1 MTKGL
6 ASMKVAMKKL
16 ILGCL
21 LPLLVGAWED
31 APPGA
36 VSGRVTYR
44 GKPVPGAVV
53 TVRQEGRQWSMAT
66 DEAGRFEVAGVLEG
80 AVEVEARLFGFDL
93 ARRTVSGEE
102 RGRVEIALTM
112 PAYVSAAGQTGAA
125 GETAAEPWETQING
139 TQGLT
144 LGANVDAADASESF
158 LVQGSLSRGLQE
170 AGRPG
175 FFEFGFA
182 AAMMAGMLGPGGAPG
197 GPFGAEGAPAGP
209 PGMVAGAAP
218 GMGGGP
224 AVGLAGGPG
233 GGPGMRG
240 GMMGGGPGGG
250 AGRGAGMRAGM
261 GPGGGRMS
269 PEEFRNLSP
278 EEQEKWKRE
287 LAERFGGAL
296 QREGFGN
303 RAQRAGQQIRG
314 GLFFSLRDDALDAA
328 PYGVNGRPVEKP
340 QYTQTRFGAT
350 LGGPLKLGRLFGAD
364 NSFFF
369 VNYHAGRGNTVY
381 NGFAVLPD
389 EAVRAGDFSDPAPLR
404 PAVIFDPSSGA
415 PFPGNRIPEAR
426 VSAVARGLL
435 EFIPLPNRAGAV
447 QNYTIS
453 AAQPQTNDNLNVRLN
468 RTLDRR
474 NRLAFDLAWQRR
486 DSENIQ
492 LFGWRDPSR
501 GRGWNTSVNWSQTLA
516 PRLIH
521 TVGVRYN
528 RNFNAL
534 IPYFAYGEDV
544 AGRLGIEGASSDPAN
559 FGPPNLNFTNY
570 GDLTDGNRSRRT
582 VHTWSFTD
590 GWTVVRKAH
599 TVRAGFQFTRTQ
611 QNTLLDPNA
620 RGTLFFGGLLTSGT
634 DAAGRPLAGTGN
646 DFADFLLGYVQQSSV
661 RFGQPDTYMRQSV
674 FAVFMQEEWRARPGL
689 TLNAGLRWDVWL
701 PFTEKHGR
709 MANLDIAPGLA
720 GAAVVTPGGTGP
732 WMGSVPDGLIR
743 PDRNNVAP
751 RVGLAW
757 RPSQKRRTVVR
768 MGYSVF
774 YDLNVFGT
782 IAQRLVYQPPFATAA
797 TFNTSPAARLTLAQP
812 FRGPETQTLLNSYAV
827 NPDYRAPYA
836 QTWNLNVQQDV
847 RGYVV
852 EIGYLGTK
860 GTALV
865 IRRIPNRAP
874 PGSPL
879 DSELRRPIP
888 YATGFTYDS
897 PEGSSIFHAGQLR
910 VVKRMRR
917 GVSWSALYTF
927 SKSIDNA
934 SSIGGT
940 GNLVVQDENNLR
952 AERGLSNFDT
962 RHQLQFNGMFTSPF
976 GPSGIWLRQRNA
988 WTALLRDWNLNLSL
1002 QANSGRPLTAR
1013 VLGAV
1018 ADPGGSGATGSARAD
1033 ATGLPVKSES
1043 GFFNTA
1049 AFAVPPADRYGNAG
1063 RNTIPGP
1070 GSVVLNAGF
1079 GRSFQIGESTRRR
1092 LELRLEGQNVLNH
1105 VNLTSYGTVVN
1116 AANYGQATAAGTMRS
1131 VQLTARFRF

>member
-1 MTKGL
+1 
-6 ASMKVAMKKL
+6 MK
-16 ILGCL
+16 I
-21 LPLLVGAWED
+21 LLVFALCLVPGYALED
-31 APPGA
+31 TPQPA
-36 VSGRVTYR
+36 VSGRVVFR

-53 TVRQEGRQWSMAT
+53 TVRQQERQWQAIT
-66 DEAGRFEVAGVLEG
+66 DEQGRFSVGEVPDG

-93 ARRTVSGEE
+93 ARRTAVGAE
-102 RGRVEIALTM
+102 RARVEIVMTI
-112 PAYVSAAGQTGAA
+112 PAP
-125 GETAAEPWETQING
+125 TAASSSEAGVLSGSTPDSLDTQVGRVLEPQ
-139 TQGLT
+139 
-144 LGANVDAADASESF
+144 APVNVDASDAGESF

-182 AAMMAGMLGPGGAPG
+182 APMMAGMLGPGGVPG
-197 GPFGAEGAPAGP
+197 GPFGPEGGGAGAPSGPAGF
-209 PGMVAGAAP
+209 
-218 GMGGGP
+218 GGGP
-224 AVGLAGGPG
+224 GGVGGPGGRPGMRGGGMGPGGGMMGGPPG

-240 GMMGGGPGGG
+240 
-250 AGRGAGMRAGM
+250 M
-261 GPGGGRMS
+261 GPGAGRMS

-278 EEQEKWKRE
+278 EEQEKIKRE

-303 RAQRAGQQIRG
+303 RAQRARQQIRG
-314 GLFFSLRDDALDAA
+314 GLMFNLRDDALDAA

-340 QYTQTRFGAT
+340 QYTQTRFGGS

-369 VNYHAGRGNTVY
+369 VNYNAGRGNTVY

-389 EAVRAGDFSDPAPLR
+389 EAVRAGDFRRLEPLK
-404 PAVIFDPSSGA
+404 PAVIYDPLAGA
-415 PFPGNRIPEAR
+415 PFPDNRIPEAR
-426 VSAVARGLL
+426 MSPIARGLL
-435 EFIPLPNRAGAV
+435 EFIPLPNRPGAV
-447 QNYTIS
+447 QNWTLS
-453 AAQPQTNDNLNVRLN
+453 AAQPQSNDNLNVRVN

-486 DSENIQ
+486 YSENIQ

-501 GRGWNTSVNWSQTLA
+501 GRGWNTSLNWSQTLA

-521 TVGVRYN
+521 NIRAGYN
-528 RNFNAL
+528 RNYNAL
-534 IPYFAYGEDV
+534 IPYFAYGTDV
-544 AGRLGIEGASSDPAN
+544 AGQLGIEGASRDPVN

-570 GDLTDGNRSRRT
+570 GDLSDGNRSRRM
-582 VHTWSFTD
+582 VHTWNFSD
-590 GWTVVRKAH
+590 GWTIVRRTH
-599 TVRAGFQFTRTQ
+599 SVTAGFAYTRTQ

-620 RGTLFFGGLLTSGT
+620 RGTLFFGGLLTSGL
-634 DAAGRPLAGTGN
+634 DAAGRPLPGTGN

-674 FAVFMQEEWRARPGL
+674 FSVFAQDEWRVRPGL
-689 TLNAGLRWDVWL
+689 TLNAGLRWDAWL
-701 PFTEKHGR
+701 PLKEKYGR
-709 MANLDIAPGLA
+709 MANLDLAPGWT
-720 GAAVVTPGGTGP
+720 GAAVVTPGGQGP

-743 PDRNNVAP
+743 SDRNNVAP
-751 RVGLAW
+751 RLGLAW
-757 RPSQKRRTVVR
+757 RPSQRRRTIVR
-768 MGYSVF
+768 LGYSIF
-774 YDLNVFGT
+774 YDLAVFNR

-797 TFNTSPAARLTLAQP
+797 TFNTSTAARLTLAQP
-812 FRGPETQTLLNSYAV
+812 FRGPEQQTILNSFAV

-836 QTWNLNVQQDV
+836 QTWNLSVQQDV
-847 RGYVV
+847 HGYVI
-852 EIGYLGTK
+852 EATYLGTK
-860 GTALV
+860 GTALD
-865 IRRIPNRAP
+865 ILRIPNRAA
-874 PGSPL
+874 PGSPT

-888 YATGFTYDS
+888 YATGFTYGS
-897 PEGSSIFHAGQLR
+897 PEGSSILHSGQLR
-910 VVKRMRR
+910 VVRRMRR

-934 SSIGGT
+934 SSIGGS

-952 AERGLSNFDT
+952 AERGLSNFDV

-976 GPSGIWLRQRNA
+976 GPTGVWLRQRNT
-988 WTALLRDWNLNLSL
+988 WTTLLRDWNLNVNL

-1033 ATGLPVKSES
+1033 ATGLPVKS
-1043 GFFNTA
+1043 GAGYFNTA

-1079 GRSFQIGESTRRR
+1079 GRSFQLGESAMRR
-1092 LELRLEGQNVLNH
+1092 LELRLEGQNILNH

-1116 AANYGQATAAGTMRS
+1116 AANYGQATSAGAMRS
-1131 VQLTARFRF
+1131 LQITARFRF

>member
-1 MTKGL
+1 MRIFLALVISLVCGL
-6 ASMKVAMKKL
+6 AA
-16 ILGCL
+16 
-21 LPLLVGAWED
+21 ED
-31 APPGA
+31 RPQAV
-36 VSGRVTYR
+36 VSGRVVYR

-53 TVRQEGRQWSMAT
+53 TVRQEGRQWSTTT
-66 DEAGRFEVAGVLEG
+66 DEQGRFTVAGAPEG

-93 ARRTVSGEE
+93 ARRTVQGAE
-102 RGRVEIALTM
+102 RARVEITM
-112 PAYVSAAGQTGAA
+112 MIPAPAAASSSGESVLSAQSPT
-125 GETAAEPWETQING
+125 EQWEAPNG
-139 TQGLT
+139 RT
-144 LGANVDAADASESF
+144 LGLAAPVSVDASEASESF

-182 AAMMAGMLGPGGAPG
+182 APMMAGMMGPGGMAAGPFGPDGAAAGAMPGAAPAAPGGFGGAPG
-197 GPFGAEGAPAGP
+197 GF
-209 PGMVAGAAP
+209 AGA
-218 GMGGGP
+218 
-224 AVGLAGGPG
+224 PG

-240 GMMGGGPGGG
+240 GGMGLGGGMMGGGPG
-250 AGRGAGMRAGM
+250 AGPGMRGGM
-261 GPGGGRMS
+261 GPGGMGRMS

-278 EEQEKWKRE
+278 EEQEKMKRA
-287 LAERFGGAL
+287 LAERFGGLL

-303 RAQRAGQQIRG
+303 RAQRARQQIRG
-314 GLFFSLRDDALDAA
+314 GLFFTLRDDALDAA

-340 QYTQTRFGAT
+340 QYTQPRFGGS

-369 VNYHAGRGNTVY
+369 VNYNAGRGNTVY

-389 EAVRAGDFSDPAPLR
+389 AAVRAGDFRSLEPLR
-404 PAVIFDPSSGA
+404 PAVIYDPLSGA
-415 PFPGNRIPEAR
+415 PFPDNRIPDAR
-426 VSAVARGLL
+426 ISPIARGLL
-435 EFIPLPNRAGAV
+435 EFIPLPNRPGAV

-453 AAQPQTNDNLNVRLN
+453 AAQPQSNDNLNVRLN
-468 RTLDRR
+468 RTLNRR

-486 DSENIQ
+486 YSENIQ

-521 TVGVRYN
+521 NIRARYN

-534 IPYFAYGEDV
+534 LPYFAYGADV
-544 AGRLGIEGASSDPAN
+544 AGQLGIGGASRDPVN
-559 FGPPNLNFTNY
+559 YGPPNLSFTNY
-570 GDLTDGNRSRRT
+570 GDLNDGNRSRRM
-582 VHTWSFTD
+582 VHTWSFSD
-590 GWTVVRKAH
+590 GWTIVRRTH
-599 TVRAGFQFTRTQ
+599 SVTAGFEFSRTQ

-620 RGTLFFGGLLTSGT
+620 RGTLFFGGLLTSGL
-634 DAAGRPLAGTGN
+634 DAAGRPLPGTGN

-674 FAVFMQEEWRARPGL
+674 FSAYGQDEWRVRPGL
-689 TLNAGLRWDVWL
+689 TLNAGLRWDAWL
-701 PFTEKHGR
+701 PFTEKYGR
-709 MANLDIAPGLA
+709 MANLDLSPGWTA
-720 GAAVVTPGGTGP
+720 AAVVTPGGQGP
-732 WMGSVPDGLIR
+732 WLGSAPQGLVR
-743 PDRNNVAP
+743 TDRNNVAP

-757 RPSQKRRTVVR
+757 RPSQKRRTIVR
-768 MGYSVF
+768 LGYSVF
-774 YDLNVFGT
+774 YDLAVFGR
-782 IAQRLVYQPPFATAA
+782 IAQRLVYQPPFATAS
-797 TFNTSPAARLTLAQP
+797 TFTTSPAARLTLAQP
-812 FRGPETQTLLNSYAV
+812 FRGPESQTILNSFAV

-847 RGYVV
+847 RGYVI
-852 EIGYLGTK
+852 ELGYMGTK
-860 GTALV
+860 GTALD
-865 IRRIPNRAP
+865 IQRIPNRAP
-874 PGSPL
+874 PGSPV

-888 YATGFTYDS
+888 YATGFTYSS
-897 PEGSSIFHAGQLR
+897 PEGSSIFHAGQVR
-910 VVKRMRR
+910 VVRRMRR
-917 GVSWSALYTF
+917 GVSWFALYTF

-934 SSIGGT
+934 SSIGGA

-952 AERGLSNFDT
+952 AERGLSNFDV

-976 GPSGIWLRQRNA
+976 GPTGVWLRQRNR
-988 WTALLRDWNLNLSL
+988 WTALLRDWNLNLNL

-1033 ATGLPVKSES
+1033 ATGLPVKSGS
-1043 GFFNTA
+1043 GYFNSA

-1079 GRSFQIGESTRRR
+1079 GRSFQIGESTMRR
-1092 LELRLEGQNVLNH
+1092 LELRLEGQNILNH

-1116 AANYGQATAAGTMRS
+1116 SANYGEPTAAGAMRS
-1131 VQLTARFRF
+1131 VQITARFRF